1 MTNMESLEQ
10 KLSEQERQSRAY
22 DRAIASIEADRT
34 RQTAQGY
41 AVIASLMSGSDSDD
55 GPSAFTKVSSACKL
69 FLIGFAFLVPSLLV
83 WRVLL

>member
-22 DRAIASIEADRT
+22 DRAIASIEADKT

-41 AVIASLMSGSDSDD
+41 AVIASLMSGSDGDD